1 VLDRLGVLGSS
12 GRERRDIDL
21 ICNEEGAIETKSKC
35 TNEIPASAL
44 VAFGLEQEV
53 SRFSPSILFD
63 RRTFSQE
70 LRRARL
76 CKCTKVGFEFLEG
89 HTNASICSNVSFTI

>member
-1 VLDRLGVLGSS
+1 MLDRLGVLGSS

-35 TNEIPASAL
+35 ANEIPASAL

-53 SRFSPSILFD
+53 SRFSPAAYSTGVPL
-63 RRTFSQE
+63 
-70 LRRARL
+70 ARNSD
-76 CKCTKVGFEFLEG
+76 VPDF
-89 HTNASICSNVSFTI
+89 ASVPRLVSSSWRVIPMPVSAPM